1 MKDISKFNLMVKKL
15 IILFFIT
22 FLSGKVKAQKEYFQK
37 YQTMADSLEKVY
49 KIPSAVILAIA
60 YYESGGG
67 KSRAAKLLN
76 NHFGIVGSNNLMQT
90 HNIKSRY
97 KYFEDVSLSY
107 QAFCLLVSS
116 RKYYTNVKDSGDN
129 KKWVNAIASGGYAH
143 SDKWT
148 SKILSVINNYNL
160 D

>member
-1 MKDISKFNLMVKKL
+1 MIKKL

-22 FLSGKVKAQKEYFQK
+22 FLSCKSIAQKEYFQT

-49 KIPSAVILAIA
+49 NIPSAVILAIA

-76 NHFGIVGSNNLMQT
+76 NHFGIVGINNLMST

-97 KYFEDVSLSY
+97 KYFDSVLSSY

-116 RKYYTNVKDSGDN
+116 RKYYSNVKDSDDN

-143 SDKWT
+143 SDKWP
-148 SKILSVINNYNL
+148 SKILSIIKSYNL
-160 D
+160 N